1 MSHRIQANVGTPE
14 PTSLSSE
21 QQEERSQEIFKD
33 VFEQVSQIV
42 FTDTSQAVGDLLLNI
57 ETTQRNIG
65 DTILLEALRQLASLQ
80 KDLASTVEKVSET
93 LWNHSSKWVFRQAG
107 EHRNET
113 VVSALENM
121 SQHINLLNNFVT
133 DLTPSSN
140 VSALVDCGVVLSILE
155 DGIVADQASLEPGE
169 RSNLMKFIL
178 NIKRF

>member
-93 LWNHSSKWVFRQAG
+93 L
-107 EHRNET
+107 
-113 VVSALENM
+113 
-121 SQHINLLNNFVT
+121 
-133 DLTPSSN
+133 
-140 VSALVDCGVVLSILE
+140 
-155 DGIVADQASLEPGE
+155 
-169 RSNLMKFIL
+169 
-178 NIKRF
+178 